1 MPEVLSGLN
10 PNQRFHIVIKFAMLL
25 SLVEAFSQAHLKN
38 DTYYLGVLGY
48 ICIAYILYQS
58 YHYEGMG
65 HMNLV
70 WSCTSII
77 ICYLVSYVVYKEAIN
92 KYTII
97 AIALAIA
104 AIYFAHQ
111 SDEIA

>member
-1 MPEVLSGLN
+1 MPEVISGLN
-10 PNQRFHIVIKFAMLL
+10 PNERFHTVLKLAILI
-25 SLVEAFSQAHLKN
+25 SLVEAFSQAQLKN
-38 DTYYLGVLGY
+38 DTFILGLLGY
-48 ICIAYILYQS
+48 MCVAYILYQS

-77 ICYLVSYVVYKEAIN
+77 ICYIISYVLYKEPIN
-92 KYTII
+92 KYTLI
-97 AIALAIA
+97 AIFFAIL

-111 SDEIA
+111 SDEL

>member
-25 SLVEAFSQAHLKN
+25 SVVEAFSQANLKN
-38 DTYYLGVLGY
+38 GTYLLGVFGY
-48 ICIAYILYQS
+48 ICVAYILYQS

-77 ICYLVSYVVYKEAIN
+77 LCYLVSYIIYKESIN

-97 AIALAIA
+97 AIALSIL